1 MAAGGGAKPPCKQQK
16 TPYREHA
23 QFASTGCPGISDL
36 GRLLLS
42 GTESCLDCVQ
52 IKRGGGY
59 GAVLAA
65 PVGLN
70 DTQPK
75 AGIPDLSYAHLE
87 FKYGRSSLVDT
98 HMAVFA
104 ATLTACK
111 V

>member
-1 MAAGGGAKPPCKQQK
+1 M
-16 TPYREHA
+16 
-23 QFASTGCPGISDL
+23 
-36 GRLLLS
+36 LS
-42 GTESCLDCVQ
+42 GAESCLARVQ

-65 PVGLN
+65 PVGLS
-70 DTQPK
+70 DSQPK
-75 AGIPDLSYAHLE
+75 AGVPDLSYAHLE